1 MRRLDYTLKRLF
13 LIATILSGVTLFLTA
28 MIAILSSSL
37 LPKEED
43 AFLQRKYKMELVLG
57 IFFSITCFINIFFS
71 YAASKYKIKES
82 KVLYIFNVIFGFLS
96 IGINAIAAIIALKN
110 PNPNNKDE
118 NIDLENPPSDYSD
131 QDYYKY

>member
-13 LIATILSGVTLFLTA
+13 LIATILSGVTLFLAA
-28 MIAILSSSL
+28 MIAILYSSL

-43 AFLQRKYKMELVLG
+43 AFLQREYKMYLVLG

-71 YAASKYKIKES
+71 YAASKYKRKES

-96 IGINAIAAIIALKN
+96 VGINAIAAIIALKN